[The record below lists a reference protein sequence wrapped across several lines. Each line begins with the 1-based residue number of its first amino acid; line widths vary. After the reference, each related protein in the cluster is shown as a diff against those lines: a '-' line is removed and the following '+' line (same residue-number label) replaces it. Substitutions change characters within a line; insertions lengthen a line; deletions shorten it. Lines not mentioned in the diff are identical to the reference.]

1 MLPSEKIEKEEPVL
15 KVKFWTVIV
24 CCTVLAYVQNWVNIV
39 SIQYWIPR
47 YYIHNVVQMQLIL
60 YTQRRQ
66 MATLDAPK
74 VLLLTD
80 KTKLTL
86 TVALTLTDTVMVIF
100 FTCILSTQWK
110 GCFGIIK
117 EILRRRGNG
126 VCGWARFFRFLTFYP
141 FADKNSIVSSYFIV
155 EKRVFCGDI

>member
-86 TVALTLTDTVMVIF
+86 AVALTLTDTVTVIF
-100 FTCILSTQWK
+100 FKRILSTPMKRLYRNNKKNLWRH
-110 GCFGIIK
+110 GS
-117 EILRRRGNG
+117 G